1 MTIPVGV
8 NRIVITGHLSTNEI
22 FATSFWTQGNIPGS
36 QALANVFAANVASL
50 FAVRPLGQ
58 VKFMLDSASGYDSVK
73 TYHYPTGGPA
83 ATYLGIAAIAGG
95 TGAGTGTSLPL
106 QGAIVASLRTQLA
119 GRSHRGRM
127 YFPCVAETLTNHQLG
142 SARTNTLAP
151 DVAGFFSDVKANGSV
166 GIPVIVSQ
174 VGGGSYTPIT
184 SVIVDSRLDIQRRR
198 ANKQVASFSVTS
210 NVP

>member
-1 MTIPVGV
+1 MTIPAGV
-8 NRIVITGHLSTNEI
+8 NRIVISGHLSTNEI
-22 FATSFWTQGNIPGS
+22 FATSFWTQGNVPVS
-36 QALANVFAANVASL
+36 QSAANVFAANVATL
-50 FAVRPLGQ
+50 FGVRPLGQ
-58 VKFMLDSASGYDSVK
+58 LKFMMASDSGYDTVK

-83 ATYLGIAAIAGG
+83 ATYLGQAAIASG
-95 TGAGTGTSLPL
+95 TGAGTGTTLPL

-127 YFPCVAETLTNHQLG
+127 YFPVVAETLANHQLA
-142 SARTNTLAP
+142 SARVNTLAP

-184 SVIVDSRLDIQRRR
+184 SVIVDSRLDVQRRR
-198 ANKQVASFSVTS
+198 ANKQVALYSVTS